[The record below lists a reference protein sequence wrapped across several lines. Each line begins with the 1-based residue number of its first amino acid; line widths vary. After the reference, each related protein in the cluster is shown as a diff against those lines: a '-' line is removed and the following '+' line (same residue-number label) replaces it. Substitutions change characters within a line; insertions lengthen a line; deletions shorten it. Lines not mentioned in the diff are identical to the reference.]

1 MCIRDRYK
9 MKKAL
14 VIGVWPLNG
23 LGGQLC
29 KKIAQNNFEVFVAGR
44 TIKSLNKVVESIIEE
59 GNHAKPI
66 VVDTTDENQ
75 IKKMIKEIGSG
86 LDFAVYSVGNSTPG
100 KIIDMEPS
108 YFRQSWESGC
118 YGGFLFAKEVI
129 KVFLKENTPGTLLF
143 TGASASL
150 RGKSNF
156 GAFNSAKGALRNL
169 AQAIAK
175 EYAENSIHVGHII
188 VDGGLAGERIKQRVS
203 DFDERV
209 KDGKLIDID
218 SVTDAYMYLYNQ
230 NKNAWTFEL
239 DIRTSKEN
247 W

>member
-1 MCIRDRYK
+1 MT
-9 MKKAL
+9 KAL
-14 VIGVWPLNG
+14 VIGVGPLNG

-44 TIKSLNKVVESIIEE
+44 TIKSLNKVVESIIKE

-86 LDFAVYSVGNSTPG
+86 LDFAVSNVGNSTPG

-129 KVFLKENTPGTLLF
+129 KVFLKEKTPGTLLF

>member
-1 MCIRDRYK
+1 

-14 VIGVWPLNG
+14 VIGVGPLNG
-23 LGGQLC
+23 LGAQLS
-29 KKIAQNNFEVFVAGR
+29 KKIAKNDFEVFVAGR
-44 TIKSLNKVVESIIEE
+44 TKLSLEKVVDSISKD
-59 GNHAKPI
+59 GKKAKAI
-66 VVDTTDENQ
+66 VVDTTNESEVKAMMNS
-75 IKKMIKEIGSG
+75 IGSG
-86 LDFAVYSVGNSTPG
+86 LDFAIYNVGNNRPG
-100 KIIDMEPS
+100 KIVDMES
-108 YFRQSWESGC
+108 DYFKESWETC
-118 YGGFLFAKEVI
+118 CFGGFLFSKEVI
-129 KVFLKENTPGTLLF
+129 KTFLKEKTSGTLIF

-175 EYAENSIHVGHII
+175 EYAPDSIHVAHVI
-188 VDGGLAGERIKQRVS
+188 VDGGLAGDKIKNRLS

-209 KDGKLIDID
+209 KEGKLMNLE
-218 SVTDAYMYLYNQ
+218 SVTDAYMFLYNQ
-230 NKNAWTFEL
+230 NKDAWSFEL

>member
-1 MCIRDRYK
+1 

-14 VIGVWPLNG
+14 VIGVGPLNG

-44 TIKSLNKVVESIIEE
+44 TIKSLNLVVENIRQD
-59 GNHAKPI
+59 GNKAKPI

-75 IKKMIKEIGSG
+75 IKNMIKQVGSG
-86 LDFAVYSVGNSTPG
+86 LDFAIYNVGNNTPG
-100 KIIDMEPS
+100 KIIDMKPS
-108 YFRQSWESGC
+108 YFKQSWETGC
-118 YGGFLFAKEVI
+118 FGGFLFAKEVI
-129 KVFLKENTPGTLLF
+129 KVFLKENTHGTLLF

-150 RGKSNF
+150 RGKANF
-156 GAFNSAKGALRNL
+156 GAFNSSKGALRNL

-209 KDGKLIDID
+209 KDGKLIDIE
-218 SVTDAYMYLYNQ
+218 SVTDAYIFLYNQ

>member
-1 MCIRDRYK
+1 

-14 VIGVWPLNG
+14 VIGVGPLNG

-29 KKIAQNNFEVFVAGR
+29 KKIAENNFEVFVAGR
-44 TIKSLNKVVESIIEE
+44 TSDSINNVVDSIVEDGNK
-59 GNHAKPI
+59 AKPI
-66 VVDTTDENQ
+66 IVDTTDQNQ
-75 IKKMIKEIGSG
+75 IINMMDEVGSG
-86 LDFAVYSVGNSTPG
+86 LDFAVYNVGNNRPG

-108 YFRQSWESGC
+108 YFRESWESC
-118 YGGFLFAKEVI
+118 CFGGFLFAREVI
-129 KVFLKENTPGTLLF
+129 KVFLSENTPGTLLF

-150 RGKSNF
+150 RGKANF

-175 EYAENSIHVGHII
+175 EYAENSIHVGHVI
-188 VDGGLAGERIKQRVS
+188 VDGGLAGERIKQRLS
-203 DFDERV
+203 DFDQRV
-209 KDGKLIDID
+209 KDGKLIDIN
-218 SVTDAYMYLYNQ
+218 SVTDAYMFLYNQ

-239 DIRTSKEN
+239 DVRTSKEN